1 MGKILVTGF
10 EPFGTSSM
18 NPSGEIL
25 RSLKGDDLITAIL
38 PVTFGVV
45 SAKLRE
51 LIDLHKPTAVLCLGQ
66 AEGRS
71 ELTPERIAINLDDA
85 RIPDNAGNMPKSQA
99 IVIDGPDGYFSTLP
113 IESMVA
119 TMKAAGIPASISLS
133 AGTFVCNHVFYS
145 MQDYLK
151 ASGVVSGFVH
161 VPLMDEQRSEFP
173 GLPTMPLR
181 QMVAGVEIALN
192 LLGV

>member
-1 MGKILVTGF
+1 MGIILVTGF

-71 ELTPERIAINLDDA
+71 ELTPERIAINLFDA
-85 RIPDNAGNMPKSQA
+85 RIPDNVGNMPKSQS

-119 TMKAAGIPASISLS
+119 AMKAAGIPASISLT
-133 AGTFVCNHVFYS
+133 AGTFICNHVFYS

-192 LLGV
+192 LLRV